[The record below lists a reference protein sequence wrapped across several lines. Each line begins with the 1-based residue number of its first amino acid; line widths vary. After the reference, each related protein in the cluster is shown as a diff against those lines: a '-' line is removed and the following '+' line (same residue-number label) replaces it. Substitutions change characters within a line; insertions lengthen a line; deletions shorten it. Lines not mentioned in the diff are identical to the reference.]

1 MTNQYFLARL
11 AGRDPDIRAS
21 DADRE
26 EAADRLRK
34 GHAEGRLDLAEFQER
49 LERCYESKTLG
60 QLSALVSDLP
70 RPVQRSEQ
78 SRLAR
83 LHPARWPLLPI
94 LIVLFVAASA
104 AATGHGHHVFWL
116 WLPVAFLCWR
126 MSSWRRRHWYASDR
140 RGPDSWI

>member
-11 AGRDPDIRAS
+11 TGRDPDIRAS

-26 EAADRLRK
+26 EAAERLRK

-70 RPVQRSEQ
+70 RPVEPRNT
-78 SRLAR
+78 SRLAS

-94 LIVLFVAASA
+94 LITLFVVA
-104 AATGHGHHVFWL
+104 AATGHHVFWL
-116 WLPVAFLCWR
+116 WLPLAFLFWR
-126 MSSWRRRHWYASDR
+126 MSSWRRRHWHASAR